1 MYMGFFDGN
10 LANWDPLPVEPAA
23 KNFVEYEGG
32 VNAVIARTRKDFAKG
47 ECRWVAQMVNQAV
60 FADPD
65 NKEAT
70 IKQKIESGEFKMSG
84 RKEAL
89 DEFLSLL
96 DTFSF

>member
-47 ECRWVAQMVNQAV
+47 ECRWVAQMVN
-60 FADPD
+60 
-65 NKEAT
+65 
-70 IKQKIESGEFKMSG
+70 
-84 RKEAL
+84 
-89 DEFLSLL
+89 
-96 DTFSF
+96 